1 MHPRERILGYIKY
14 YQDHNKEI
22 PKQVLREAHR
32 WRIEIPT
39 RDKQLAN
46 YKLTKNER
54 TSDNEQD

>member
-1 MHPRERILGYIKY
+1 MGYIKY

-32 WRIEIPT
+32 WRIEIPR

>member
-14 YQDHNKEI
+14 YQDQNKEI

-32 WRIEIPT
+32 WRIEIPGRVT
-39 RDKQLAN
+39 QLAN
-46 YKLTKNER
+46 YKLTKER